1 LFFYGDIEMK
11 MKIIFGLLG
20 FASLVSASVAN
31 AATVALTPS
40 TLTVATGDVVSLTV
54 QGSDFLDGVSSG
66 GVQLNWDPTL
76 LTITS
81 TAADLN
87 ASLTS
92 NGFGPLLTSVITDS
106 AVAVG
111 GTFGTVGIGGATFN
125 FVTVNFTANS
135 SAPISLINSAF
146 GDWQDGNGLS
156 VTGVIF
162 QGADINVN
170 AVPVPAAVWL
180 FGSGLL
186 GLVGVARRR
195 QTLAA

>member
-1 LFFYGDIEMK
+1 MK
-11 MKIIFGLLG
+11 KKIIFGLMG
-20 FASLVSASVAN
+20 FVSLVAASVAN

-40 TLTVATGDVVSLTV
+40 TLTVAAGDVVSLTV
-54 QGSDFLDGVSSG
+54 QGSGFLDGVSSG

-81 TAADLN
+81 TAADLE
-87 ASLTS
+87 ASLVS
-92 NGFGPLLTSVITDS
+92 NGFLPFTTSVITDS
-106 AVAVG
+106 AIAVG
-111 GTFGTVGIGGATFN
+111 GTFGTVGLGGAAFN

-135 SAPISLINSAF
+135 SAPISLINSTF
-146 GDWQDGNGLS
+146 GDWQDGNGIS
-156 VTGVIF
+156 VPGVIF
-162 QGADINVN
+162 EGAQINVN

-195 QTLAA
+195 QVA